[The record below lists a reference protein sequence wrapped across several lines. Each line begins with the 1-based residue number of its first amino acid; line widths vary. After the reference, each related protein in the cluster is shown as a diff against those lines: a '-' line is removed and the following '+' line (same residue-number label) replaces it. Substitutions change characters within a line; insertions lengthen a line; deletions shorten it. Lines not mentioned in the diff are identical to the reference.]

1 MPRYLQIISKVR
13 IGERVLIALILFY
26 AGLVLCL
33 PVPSTEEVALLYP
46 WWAKPIG
53 VGKIYLQELLFIIWV
68 FIYGRRFLVRGI
80 LNSGVPT
87 RQAALLLIIL
97 ALWCGLVSLTAPLPW
112 LDIGRTFRLLLNVL
126 LLLAV
131 VRWSYQMN
139 DFPIGMLILGFFVG
153 TIINL
158 ILSFQY
164 PLVVYGMMRLSG
176 QNTPGVVMG
185 VAVHLTAWL
194 FFHNSNRLLKGF
206 SLLFAFVFFI
216 SCIFSYSRIGWF
228 AAGTGLI
235 VWGYILFIAKPKQ
248 QSQLRSLNKL
258 RIILTPLLVLGL
270 VSFFVS
276 PIGQQGVQ
284 QIQALVQQ
292 KISQQGESN
301 SIRWAYVTG
310 TAEILLQHPLGVG
323 YSGFYDAIL
332 ATETYRDGKSAEE
345 VSMVEANPHASFL
358 WYASAGG
365 IPGAFLS
372 LVLFIMLINS
382 MQIGLKSSLGQPG
395 KILFIFLAP
404 VYLVIGMTV
413 PYLFNS
419 IILIVPAAIA
429 AGWGWSMRESKMMFL
444 HRHPHKMAANI
455 IIKSRNA

>member
-1 MPRYLQIISKVR
+1 MARCMQIVSKVR
-13 IGERVLIALILFY
+13 ISERVLIAIILFY
-26 AGLVLCL
+26 AGMVLCL
-33 PVPSTEEVALLYP
+33 PVPHSEEVALLYP

-53 VGKIYLQELLFIIWV
+53 IGNIYLQELLFIIWV
-68 FIYGRRFLVRGI
+68 FVYGRRFLVRSI
-80 LNSGVPT
+80 LNSGLPT
-87 RQAALLLIIL
+87 RQSALILIVL

-139 DFPIGMLILGFFVG
+139 NFSIVALIIGVFTG

-158 ILSFQY
+158 TLSFQY

-194 FFHNSNRLLKGF
+194 FFHTSNRLLQNI
-206 SLLFAFVFFI
+206 SLLFAFVFFV
-216 SCIFSYSRIGWF
+216 SSIFSYSRIGWF

-248 QSQLRSLNKL
+248 RFQLRSLNKL
-258 RIILTPLLVLGL
+258 RLILIPLLVLGL
-270 VSFFVS
+270 GSLILS
-276 PIGQQGVQ
+276 PIGQQGVL
-284 QIQALVQQ
+284 QIQALLQQ
-292 KISQQGESN
+292 KISQQDESN
-301 SIRWAYVTG
+301 SIRLAYVVG

-323 YSGFYDAIL
+323 YSGFYDAML
-332 ATETYRDGKSAEE
+332 STETYQYGQAAEE
-345 VSMVEANPHASFL
+345 VSMLEANPHAAFL

-365 IPGAFLS
+365 IPGALLS
-372 LVLFIMLINS
+372 LVLFAMLINS
-382 MQIGLKSSLGQPG
+382 MRIGLKSTLGQSG
-395 KILFIFLAP
+395 RMLFILLAP

-429 AGWGWSMRESKMMFL
+429 AGWGWSARAMWPRFNHS
-444 HRHPHKMAANI
+444 I
-455 IIKSRNA
+455 T